1 MRRDRGD
8 GLESGTYVVDGLFS
22 SLTRRSTTRLGREG
36 QVLCSHATPETKSRA
51 GQLTIE
57 VETRPGADTRVSIG
71 GATIELMPAGRSRLM
86 GSGSSGGAQVQL
98 EIEGG
103 SVGGRLVFH
112 RVTETERVVQK
123 RLGFANAFTGEKWD
137 EYIELKEQIT
147 EEVRFVARVQLW
159 RPTPETGGAA
169 GFGGTNAGEV
179 TLPE

>member
-1 MRRDRGD
+1 M
-8 GLESGTYVVDGLFS
+8 VDGHFS
-22 SLTRRSTTRLGREG
+22 YLLRRSTTRQGREG
-36 QVLCSHATPETKSRA
+36 QVRCSHGTPETKSRA

-57 VETRPGADTRVSIG
+57 VEARPGADPRVTIG

-103 SVGGRLVFH
+103 SLGGRLAFH

-137 EYIELKEQIT
+137 EYIELKEQII

-159 RPTPETGGAA
+159 RPTRATGTPA